1 MKTAKG
7 PPTGRT
13 AFAGRGGAG
22 AATITGSGG
31 AITGAG
37 AIMGAAGTVG

>member
-13 AFAGRGGAG
+13 MFGGSGGAG

-37 AIMGAAGTVG
+37 AMGTSE